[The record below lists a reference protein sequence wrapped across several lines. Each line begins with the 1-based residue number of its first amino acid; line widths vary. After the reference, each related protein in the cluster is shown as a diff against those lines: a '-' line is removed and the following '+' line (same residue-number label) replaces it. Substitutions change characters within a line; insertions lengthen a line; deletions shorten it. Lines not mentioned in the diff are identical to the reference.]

1 MCILH
6 YNFKSEY
13 ELMLSAW
20 GEGELHEQ
28 GLIAN
33 LTEVFSEFK
42 NKYKRKPNDISLE
55 LEDSMSFG
63 YGFTSIDSAFL
74 EKLGTLKEL
83 ILPDSVTDIKMTP
96 VLEKRF
102 KENDILIRGN
112 FDSFAEKFAA
122 EYGLHFRPSNFV
134 FAEHFFEPAQE
145 STRMTIIFRR
155 NGSVT
160 IEEKI
165 TSPGSSAG
173 NTFGGEFYYSLP
185 SDFYMT
191 QTVDDIAERF
201 RNAIYNSTILDGRLE
216 TFMENVKTHN
226 IYTGKN

>member
-1 MCILH
+1 
-6 YNFKSEY
+6 
-13 ELMLSAW
+13 
-20 GEGELHEQ
+20 
-28 GLIAN
+28 
-33 LTEVFSEFK
+33 
-42 NKYKRKPNDISLE
+42 
-55 LEDSMSFG
+55 
-63 YGFTSIDSAFL
+63 
-74 EKLGTLKEL
+74 
-83 ILPDSVTDIKMTP
+83 
-96 VLEKRF
+96 
-102 KENDILIRGN
+102 
-112 FDSFAEKFAA
+112 
-122 EYGLHFRPSNFV
+122 
-134 FAEHFFEPAQE
+134 
-145 STRMTIIFRR
+145 MTIIFRR

-216 TFMENVKTHN
+216 TFMENAKTHN